1 MNWIQYRLTN
11 KHRTTALFCLFIFL
25 NLVSF
30 AQITPEIINLTREP
44 ASVIRTN
51 KFFIQDVE
59 DKRKIKGAVFGK
71 IIFLGKEKPASL
83 AAPVEK
89 ELTSYWS
96 YAAPKKNADLLPLYI
111 SVKDFQINERR
122 LGPNRVA
129 GDIKLDVTFRWYRN
143 MVPVELTNYQTSAT
157 YTRSEKEYD
166 HEKLI
171 RQMLDQALIHF
182 QKWMAANTG
191 KNPALA
197 RNLKIVFKEVTG
209 QDKADTVF
217 YSVKRP
223 LVWADFQGQ
232 KSRPGSRYA
241 AAVFTSFAYEGHSYP
256 KDDDLIL
263 QIDLKIFMVKS
274 MSWGLPEAKNAG
286 TLRHEQLHFDITRM
300 VVERFKK
307 KLESGDLT
315 IEDYDSEIQYQFI
328 ESFREMNREQE
339 AYDGATGHGLNASA
353 QAEWDRKITREIAEI
368 YSRQ

>member
-30 AQITPEIINLTREP
+30 AQITPEIISLTREP

-59 DKRKIKGAVFGK
+59 DKRKVKGAAFGK

>member
-1 MNWIQYRLTN
+1 MILSG
-11 KHRTTALFCLFIFL
+11 LFICL
-25 NLVSF
+25 NLVSS
-30 AQITPEIINLTREP
+30 AQITPEIITLTKDP
-44 ASVIRTN
+44 ATIIRGN

-71 IIFLGKEKPASL
+71 IVFLGKEKPAAL
-83 AAPVEK
+83 ANTVDK

-96 YAAPKKNADLLPLYI
+96 YSAPKKNDNLLPLNI
-111 SVKDFQINERR
+111 SVKDLQVTERR

-129 GDIKLDVTFRWYRN
+129 GDIKLEVSFKWYRN
-143 MVPVELTNYQTSAT
+143 MVPVELTGYQTSAT
-157 YTRSEKEYD
+157 YTRPEKEYD

-171 RQMLDQALIHF
+171 KQMLDQALVHF
-182 QKWMAANTG
+182 QKWITSNAG
-191 KNPALA
+191 KNPSLA
-197 RNLKIVFKEVTG
+197 KNLKIVFNEVTA

-223 LVWADFQGQ
+223 LAWSDFQGQ
-232 KSRPGSRYA
+232 KNRPGSRYA

-300 VVERFKK
+300 VVERFKNR
-307 KLESGDLT
+307 LLSGDLT
-315 IEDYDSEIQYQFI
+315 IEDYDSEIQYQFL
-328 ESFREMNREQE
+328 ESFREMNTEQE
-339 AYDGATGHGLNASA
+339 AYDGATGHGLNGSA
-353 QAEWDRKITREIAEI
+353 QAEWDRKVSKEISSI
-368 YSRQ
+368 YSGQK